1 MTWRYIDS
9 RSDPGNKAALSRRTL
24 VSEEWLSRTV
34 TALNDKFQEGLD
46 ESVKKQLNERRVKE
60 LVELMMPPSR
70 DLSEAEKQGRKTGS
84 LQVGRDKQ
92 CPLDIATLDI
102 AAALAIATSNPVTE
116 AGRYIQCALS
126 ILMVVL
132 LFLGICF
139 W

>member
-84 LQVGRDKQ
+84 LQVGRDTMVTWIWGSH
-92 CPLDIATLDI
+92 DFFG
-102 AAALAIATSNPVTE
+102 TSSYDTSP
-116 AGRYIQCALS
+116 
-126 ILMVVL
+126 
-132 LFLGICF
+132 
-139 W
+139 